1 MKKRAWV
8 LILFLCCANIV
19 FAQRFHIGVFGGVA
33 AYNGDLTDKIFPKK
47 VTNGAIGI
55 TGNYELTDNIMLRA
69 GYTYTVV
76 GGADRFSN
84 DSSLLA
90 RNLSFETSISE
101 FSLVGE
107 YYLLNLYDNRI
118 SPYVYAGLALYHFNP
133 YAFNGGTDKIYL
145 KPLST
150 EGQGLPGYAD
160 RKPYSL
166 TQAAIPYGAGVKFAV
181 TSNLHLGLEVGLR
194 KLFTDYLDDVSTNYA
209 DPNDLLAAKGQ
220 LAVDM
225 SYRGDD
231 VGNPAYPAKGVQR
244 GSPKHKDTYYFTGLH
259 LTYRLGGG
267 NSGSGLFGGGSGKKN
282 RNSTGCP
289 VNVY

>member
-1 MKKRAWV
+1 MKRV
-8 LILFLCCANIV
+8 RILIPLLCITHLV
-19 FAQRFHIGVFGGVA
+19 FAQRFHIGVYGGVA

-55 TGNYELTDNIMLRA
+55 TANYELTDNIMLRG

-76 GGADRFSN
+76 GGADRFSK
-84 DSSLLA
+84 DSSLVA

-107 YYLLNLYDNRI
+107 YYLLNLYENRI
-118 SPYVYAGLALYHFNP
+118 SPYIYAGLALYHFNP

-166 TQAAIPYGAGVKFAV
+166 TQAAIPFGGGVKFAV
-181 TSNLHLGLEVGLR
+181 TDNLHLGLEVGLR
-194 KLFTDYLDDVSTNYA
+194 KLFTDYLDDVSTSYA
-209 DPNDLLAAKGQ
+209 DPNDLLAGRGQ

-231 VGNPAYPAKGVQR
+231 VGNPVYPAKGAQR
-244 GSPKHKDTYYFTGLH
+244 GGSQKDDTYYFTGLH
-259 LTYRLGGG
+259 LTYRLGSSNGG
-267 NSGSGLFGGGSGKKN
+267 RGLFGGGGRKGNKN
-282 RNSTGCP
+282 SMGCP